1 MTTPHQ
7 PFAIERVALTVH
19 DLDRVAAFYEQALGL
34 DLLVR
39 DGDVARLGAG
49 GRALLE
55 LRRDPAARRRTPR
68 EAGLF
73 HTAFLLPARAD
84 LARWT
89 RHAIKTRRR
98 VLGASDHAVS
108 EALYLADPEGNG
120 IEIYADRPQAAWRH
134 TAAGLEMPSEALDL
148 EDLLAAAPAGA
159 DWAGAPAGTSIG
171 HVHLQVGQIA
181 EAEAFYA
188 GTLGLAI
195 TCRYPGGSF
204 FAADGYH
211 HHVATNVWNTRGAG
225 PRSFPVTGLADVEIR
240 IDPARRMEIAERAA
254 QATDAA
260 APLALRDPWGTAITV
275 RAA

>member
-134 TAAGLEMPSEALDL
+134 TAAGLED
-148 EDLLAAAPAGA
+148 
-159 DWAGAPAGTSIG
+159 
-171 HVHLQVGQIA
+171 A
-181 EAEAFYA
+181 E
-188 GTLGLAI
+188 
-195 TCRYPGGSF
+195 
-204 FAADGYH
+204 
-211 HHVATNVWNTRGAG
+211 RGAR
-225 PRSFPVTGLADVEIR
+225 P
-240 IDPARRMEIAERAA
+240 
-254 QATDAA
+254 
-260 APLALRDPWGTAITV
+260 
-275 RAA
+275 